1 MEEAMI
7 GQMSGFALECPDPA
21 ALAAFYAEVT
31 GAPLVYESPDWCSL
45 ELNGDLHLSFQ
56 LSDDYRPPTWPD
68 PHSSMQYHLHVRVA
82 DLDEAEAAVVALGAA
97 RFPDQ
102 PSPDTARVMA
112 DPVGHVF
119 CLVPAR

>member
-1 MEEAMI
+1 MI
-7 GQMSGFALECPDPA
+7 GQLSGFALECPDPA

-31 GAPLVYESPDWCSL
+31 GAPLVYSSPDWCSL
-45 ELNGDLHLSFQ
+45 EMAGGLHLSFQ
-56 LSDDYRPPTWPD
+56 RSEDYRPPAWPD
-68 PHSSMQYHLHVRVA
+68 PHSSMQYHLHLRVA
-82 DLDEAEAAVVALGAA
+82 DLNEAEAAVVALGAT
-97 RFPDQ
+97 RFREQ